1 MNGESNGEKKDT
13 AQKAQQINHDATKF
27 GTFAEI
33 GAGQE
38 VCRWF
43 FHAGGASATV
53 AKTISAYDMAVSD
66 AIYGPSERY
75 VSRQRLQAMLDYEY
89 NLLLQ
94 RLDKKRGE
102 KSAFFVFADTVATH
116 SYSRQTDGHGWFG
129 IKFQTQPRAEASQII
144 IHMRLLDKIV
154 VREQEALGIIGVNL
168 IHAAFYHHQEPEK
181 IISLLMDDL
190 TRERIEVE
198 MIKFSGPAFAK
209 VDNRLM
215 SLQLVQQDVADAAMF
230 TSDGEAVIPSE
241 VLYKKPVLVERGSFR
256 PITKTTLDILERAQ
270 EQFLRDPL
278 MEGETPVVLMEM
290 TLHSV
295 LEDATLAH
303 KDFLDRVD
311 LLSTLGKPVLISSF
325 GRYYRLVEYL
335 SRYTQKMKGVALG
348 IPSLRG
354 IFDEKFYTDLS
365 GGLLESLGR
374 LFKDSTKLY
383 VYPARETSASSLP
396 ATSLPASDSGLWLRE
411 STGNEIVTTE
421 NLKVA
426 PNLRH
431 LYAHLIENGYI
442 NGIKNYNAEYLGLF
456 APFVL
461 SKLQSGDVSWENDV
475 PEAIVEIIKKGKMF
489 GWREAPA
496 FIEAI

>member
-1 MNGESNGEKKDT
+1 MNGENGEKKDPG
-13 AQKAQQINHDATKF
+13 QKALQINHDATKF

-89 NLLLQ
+89 SLLLQ
-94 RLDKKRGE
+94 RLDKKRGD

-116 SYSRQTDGHGWFG
+116 SYTRQTDGHGWLG
-129 IKFQTQPRAEASQII
+129 IKFQAQPRAEASQII
-144 IHMRLLDKIV
+144 IHMRLLDTIV

-168 IHAAFYHHQEPEK
+168 IHAAFYHHHEPEK

-230 TSDGEAVIPSE
+230 TADGEVVIPSE

-270 EQFLRDPL
+270 EQFLRDPR
-278 MEGETPVVLMEM
+278 MEGETPVILMEM

-295 LEDATLAH
+295 LEEATLAH

-325 GRYYRLVEYL
+325 RRYYRLVEYL
-335 SRYTQKMKGVALG
+335 SRYTQKMKGIALG

-374 LFKDSTKLY
+374 LFKDSTRLY
-383 VYPARETSASSLP
+383 VYPMREPSNAPALP
-396 ATSLPASDSGLWLRE
+396 PAGSDSGIWQRHPAD
-411 STGNEIVTTE
+411 NEIITVE

-426 PNLRH
+426 PHLHH
-431 LYAHLIENGYI
+431 LYAYLLENGYLT
-442 NGIKNYNAEYLGLF
+442 GIQNYNPDYLSLF
-456 APFVL
+456 PPLVL
-461 SKLQSGDVSWENDV
+461 SKLQSGDASWENDV
-475 PEAIVEIIKKGKMF
+475 PAPIVEIIKKGQMF

-496 FIEAI
+496 MLEET

>member
-1 MNGESNGEKKDT
+1 MNGESGEKKEPG
-13 AQKAQQINHDATKF
+13 QKALQINHDATKF

-43 FHAGGASATV
+43 FHAGGASNTV

-66 AIYGPSERY
+66 AIYGASERY

-94 RLDKKRGE
+94 RLDIKRGD
-102 KSAFFVFADTVATH
+102 KTAFFVFADTVATH
-116 SYSRQTDGHGWFG
+116 STSRQTDGHGWLG
-129 IKFQTQPRAEASQII
+129 VKFQPEPRSEASQII
-144 IHMRLLDKIV
+144 IHTRLLDKIV
-154 VREQEALGIIGVNL
+154 VREQEALGTIGVNL
-168 IHAAFYHHQEPEK
+168 IHAAFYHHNEPEK
-181 IISLLMDDL
+181 IISLLMEDL
-190 TRERIEVE
+190 NRERIEVE

-215 SLQLVQQDVADAAMF
+215 SLQLVQQNAADAAMF
-230 TSDGEAVIPSE
+230 TSDGEVVIPSE

-270 EQFLRDPL
+270 EQFLRDPK
-278 MEGETPVVLMEM
+278 MAGETPVILMEM

-311 LLSTLGKPVLISSF
+311 LLSTLGKPVLISNF

-335 SRYTQKMKGVALG
+335 SRYTQKMKGIALG
-348 IPSLRG
+348 IPSLRS

-365 GGLLESLGR
+365 GGLLEALGR
-374 LFKDSTKLY
+374 LFKDQSKLY
-383 VYPARETSASSLP
+383 VYPARETSGGALP
-396 ATSLPASDSGLWLRE
+396 AANIPSSDSGNWLRE
-411 STGNEIVTTE
+411 STGSEIVTTD

-431 LYAHLIENGYI
+431 LYAHLIENGFI
-442 NGIKNYNAEYLGLF
+442 TGIRNYNSDYLGLF
-456 APFVL
+456 APLVL
-461 SKLQSGDVSWENDV
+461 SRLQSGDVSWENDV
-475 PEAIVEIIKKGKMF
+475 PPAIVEIIKKEKMF
-489 GWREAPA
+489 GWQERPA
-496 FIEAI
+496 LVQTT